1 MYLLSVS
8 PVFAPELF
16 PQNIYTDKPPVSPR
30 APSVP
35 LCPWWESLWEQ
46 DVRGMFSS
54 QLQAMRTGSRHGTG
68 VPSSRCA
75 HWQDQTGWH
84 PGWDVTGPQW
94 VLWPGPTDEA
104 CAGCWSPLQPLSPCF
119 LLLFSLL
126 TSQRVGFGFFFNQL
140 LYISLFQKHIFL
152 DICLAIYQLENYSYT
167 STGSCF
173 CPQFV
178 TGANSLQF

>member
-126 TSQRVGFGFFFNQL
+126 TSQRVGFGFFFLINCFTFHYSRNTYSWIFVL
-140 LYISLFQKHIFL
+140 LSTNWRTTHTLVLAPAPVPSL
-152 DICLAIYQLENYSYT
+152 
-167 STGSCF
+167 
-173 CPQFV
+173 
-178 TGANSLQF
+178 